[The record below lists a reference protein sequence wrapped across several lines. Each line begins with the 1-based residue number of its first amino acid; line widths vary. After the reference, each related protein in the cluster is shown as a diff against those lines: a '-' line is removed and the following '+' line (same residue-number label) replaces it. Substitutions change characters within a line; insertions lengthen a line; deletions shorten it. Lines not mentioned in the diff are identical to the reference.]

1 MATSVPPPRISY
13 EHNPDPAF
21 GDPSKTLKPGI
32 MVQQTSPVFLVLWM
46 NVNKT

>member
-21 GDPSKTLKPGI
+21 GDGATDISRLSCIVDEREQDVDTI
-32 MVQQTSPVFLVLWM
+32 AH
-46 NVNKT
+46 